1 MRNRDG
7 VARIKE
13 KALGSRDELA
23 RMRDWGG
30 GGGQGRAKGTVYNKG
45 AEMGEETCRG
55 RDGAAQLRRND
66 RGAWILRKE
75 NKSLAVLFPS
85 YLLYLPTT

>member
-13 KALGSRDELA
+13 KALGSRDELE

-30 GGGQGRAKGTVYNKG
+30 GGDRAKGTVYNKG

-55 RDGAAQLRRND
+55 RDGAAQRRRND
-66 RGAWILRKE
+66 RGAWITRKE
-75 NKSLAVLFPS
+75 KKSLAVLFPS